1 MNLHRLLAENMAR
14 FGTKNLPG
22 STIRTILNEGYSAGA
37 QVAKL
42 DATEINA
49 KDGATPAIAQYL
61 GKYAS
66 TNIKTMGGQSNT
78 MTWVAAHALC
88 YATYNWAQ
96 TDKEVKKLQNKANQ
110 IIQFGNIWNAIGGSE
125 LFTAQGDSG
134 TALQKLVVD
143 KASELTTQIT
153 YNNTKVDIY
162 PSPAYPNM
170 VATVGRAFDDVV
182 NNVGKQTQS
191 PYNALIMY
199 MNTFNLQNISDDAPD
214 FTQYVLSDMLTA
226 ENFVDMQVTVSANNK
241 IYVYTPGTKTPDV
254 AGKELTTTTV
264 GASAPVPKQYDV
276 SFESD
281 STAIPAN
288 DSEVAR
294 AVQDAITMFPDGN
307 ITNIT
312 VVSSASPE
320 YNERGGGPKTLA
332 DYGQTP
338 ITGTGDPGAGTGF
351 IGKNI
356 KLAYDRG
363 VSFMAALNAGLEA
376 QGKPA
381 VSGYT
386 IKWQISDKGG
396 SKEPGRYAEV
406 QWEKAGS
413 KGTEVPGVK
422 STGTQG
428 TTTGGIATFD
438 ITQHEFTF

>member
-1 MNLHRLLAENMAR
+1 
-14 FGTKNLPG
+14 
-22 STIRTILNEGYSAGA
+22 
-37 QVAKL
+37 
-42 DATEINA
+42 
-49 KDGATPAIAQYL
+49 
-61 GKYAS
+61 
-66 TNIKTMGGQSNT
+66 
-78 MTWVAAHALC
+78 
-88 YATYNWAQ
+88 
-96 TDKEVKKLQNKANQ
+96 
-110 IIQFGNIWNAIGGSE
+110 
-125 LFTAQGDSG
+125 
-134 TALQKLVVD
+134 
-143 KASELTTQIT
+143 
-153 YNNTKVDIY
+153 
-162 PSPAYPNM
+162 
-170 VATVGRAFDDVV
+170 
-182 NNVGKQTQS
+182 
-191 PYNALIMY
+191 
-199 MNTFNLQNISDDAPD
+199 
-214 FTQYVLSDMLTA
+214 
-226 ENFVDMQVTVSANNK
+226 MQVTVSANNR

-386 IKWQISDKGG
+386 INWQISDKGG